1 MADLD
6 PKELAQ
12 RNVPL
17 IVIYVLALLPL
28 PIWFVVVQG
37 GIKDG
42 KNDSVADALKK
53 LKRKQ
58 TTIKQFSERVKNNDP
73 ELFSPNHVQA
83 FNDRA
88 TELKKQIA
96 QLEDAIRER
105 DKTLEMWFDDPQFS
119 GLKEGQLPD
128 PADYAQ
134 YWKSKAIPQMV
145 ETYGDLVKPPEE
157 GGDPYLYSSQP
168 VKDTMK
174 RDQKRYWAQK
184 YILEGIRKGAKHES
198 YIDGK
203 LGKARLAS
211 AISFAS
217 DNSRGGS
224 NEEKPIVS
232 SFRAQVELRCS
243 FRDVSTIC
251 REILAQPIPMQILA
265 LEVSKHP
272 FRFEDRELQLTVDG
286 SEKAFLDSN
295 YSIKLDNFS
304 DFKGDDKLEAYIP
317 EPPVRVQIEVE
328 ILDFDLPPKAEEA
341 KQEE

>member
-28 PIWFVVVQG
+28 PIWFVIVQG
-37 GIKDG
+37 GIKEG
-42 KNDSVADALKK
+42 NKDSVADALKK

-58 TTIKQFSERVKNNDP
+58 RTIQQFSKRVKNDDP
-73 ELFSPNHVQA
+73 ELFSPHHVQA

-88 TELKKQIA
+88 EELKKQIT

-105 DKTLEMWFDDPQFS
+105 DKTLEQWFDDTQFS
-119 GLKEGQLPD
+119 TLKEGQLPD

-134 YWKSKAIPQMV
+134 YWKSKAIPQLV

-157 GGDPYLYSSQP
+157 GGDPYLYASQP

-184 YILEGIRKGAKHES
+184 YILEGIRKGAQHET
-198 YIDGK
+198 YIDGA
-203 LGKARLAS
+203 LAKARLAS

-217 DNSRGGS
+217 DTSRGN
-224 NEEKPIVS
+224 NEEKSIVS

-272 FRFEDRELQLTVDG
+272 FRFEERTLQLTVDG
-286 SEKAFLDSN
+286 SEKAFLDSS

-304 DFKGDDKLEAYIP
+304 DFKGDDKLEEYIP

-328 ILDFDLPPKAEEA
+328 VLDFDLPEPAAKEE
-341 KQEE
+341 E